1 MAECARYEVENQLMK
16 NKIIVFEQEV
26 AQMTEQLNEAV
37 RGKSQLAEESVSL
50 RAQVAS
56 ITETSS
62 SLTEQA

>member
-1 MAECARYEVENQLMK
+1 
-16 NKIIVFEQEV
+16 
-26 AQMTEQLNEAV
+26 MTEQLNEAV